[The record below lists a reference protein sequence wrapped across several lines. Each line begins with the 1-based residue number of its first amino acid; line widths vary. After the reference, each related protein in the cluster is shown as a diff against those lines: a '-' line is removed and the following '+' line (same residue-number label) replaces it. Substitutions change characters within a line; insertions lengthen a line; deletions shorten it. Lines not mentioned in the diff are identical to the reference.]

1 MIALIVTLL
10 IDTAFVK
17 INDLIDKNFMP
28 IQSKIGLFSA
38 NSSICLLL
46 QFIIIKFVTN
56 SFGRDRLKNRP
67 KVKAFYIISLTSFF
81 ILTCLI
87 GLLIF
92 QQLHNHYYET
102 WVSILIV
109 TVSYGTAAIFIIWLS
124 FLFFTWYKSNHDL
137 VVLLYFVSMS
147 VIAFNLIM
155 TAVFIDI
162 KLTYTQHK
170 VAEYIGSSGDSS
182 GGRDPIL
189 GNIYRISSFMSFF
202 SIWLT
207 TAILMNSYREK
218 LSSSVTYWIILG
230 LPLVYFLMTYF
241 YQFFLSSILSFYFQN
256 DPLTVSILVGSFLSL
271 SKPIGGLI
279 FGIAFWKMSRMISYE
294 RNMRISMAI
303 AGWGI
308 FFIFSAN
315 QAATL
320 IISPYPPFGVATL
333 TILNVGAYLMLLGV
347 YNSASLVSANIGLR
361 KFIYNNALK
370 LLNPIGEAELKREIQ
385 KAVKKISE
393 NQELANI
400 TTQTSLE
407 LDENELKKY
416 LDQVI
421 REVKKEPN
429 LSG

>member
-155 TAVFIDI
+155 TDCV
-162 KLTYTQHK
+162 
-170 VAEYIGSSGDSS
+170 
-182 GGRDPIL
+182 
-189 GNIYRISSFMSFF
+189 YRH
-202 SIWLT
+202 
-207 TAILMNSYREK
+207 
-218 LSSSVTYWIILG
+218 
-230 LPLVYFLMTYF
+230 
-241 YQFFLSSILSFYFQN
+241 
-256 DPLTVSILVGSFLSL
+256 
-271 SKPIGGLI
+271 
-279 FGIAFWKMSRMISYE
+279 
-294 RNMRISMAI
+294 
-303 AGWGI
+303 
-308 FFIFSAN
+308 
-315 QAATL
+315 
-320 IISPYPPFGVATL
+320 
-333 TILNVGAYLMLLGV
+333 
-347 YNSASLVSANIGLR
+347 
-361 KFIYNNALK
+361 
-370 LLNPIGEAELKREIQ
+370 
-385 KAVKKISE
+385 
-393 NQELANI
+393 
-400 TTQTSLE
+400 
-407 LDENELKKY
+407 
-416 LDQVI
+416 
-421 REVKKEPN
+421 
-429 LSG
+429 